1 MDHNGTI
8 TAPPTR
14 DMVHAN
20 SSSFSS
26 LSSSSSSLSSS
37 SSASS
42 LLNGSSISGLSSSA
56 ARDRELQIVV
66 PGSFTAII
74 FFSVLLRCYVV
85 MYLFADEFIQYRFV
99 FFKIIQKTDKTL
111 SIFPIFL

>member
-20 SSSFSS
+20 SSSSSS
-26 LSSSSSSLSSS
+26 LSSSSLSSS

-42 LLNGSSISGLSSSA
+42 LLNGSSISGQSSSA

-74 FFSVLLRCYVV
+74 S
-85 MYLFADEFIQYRFV
+85 
-99 FFKIIQKTDKTL
+99 
-111 SIFPIFL
+111 FL